1 MIAGRP
7 AFFAR
12 CECGKYMSCQNS
24 KNETNLLRSQKVL
37 LKAHRNWPETYRR
50 EMFALKMNMPNPMPS
65 SSNVNV
71 YDEWNKDWINIAFE
85 EVIKRWR
92 KE

>member
-1 MIAGRP
+1 MA
-7 AFFAR
+7 
-12 CECGKYMSCQNS
+12 E
-24 KNETNLLRSQKVL
+24 VD
-37 LKAHRNWPETYRR
+37 LKAYTARAMELEVAIYTQKKLMAEHKKIIRNDR
-50 EMFALKMNMPNPMPS
+50 PNPMPS